1 MTTSETM
8 DVMDTT
14 IIVSQ
19 LQFLQILGCIGA
31 VTQGMKSEEDDTGE
45 VHEELADLMALTE
58 YLGNQYV
65 LQHANTAVAMGE
77 KETEEEQ

>member
-1 MTTSETM
+1 MTTPETM

-14 IIVSQ
+14 IILSQ

-31 VTQGMKSEEDDTGE
+31 VTQGMKQEEEELGE
-45 VHEELADLMALTE
+45 IHEELADLMALTE

-77 KETEEEQ
+77 KELDND